1 MKKIISLL
9 LVLILS
15 FALTTPAL
23 ALKGEVV
30 NPEELPFIM
39 NDSSPSSWAVKEINA
54 ARAAGLI
61 PDLSGNPKFTDSIT
75 RLQFA
80 ELVVNMVEKAL
91 KQQIDPLPSGR
102 FTDCDDLAIRKAAAA
117 GIVNG
122 MSETTFVPNQTT
134 NREQIATMVARAI
147 AYMEEASGEDMTPSA
162 GSIDKFADKGQV
174 SSWAKDGVG
183 LLAANGI
190 MNGTS
195 ATKLSPKNPCTVE
208 QSILLILRV
217 YNLN

>member
-1 MKKIISLL
+1 MKRFISLFL
-9 LVLILS
+9 TCTLILS
-15 FALTTPAL
+15 LSVTAFAWTSHPVDPDKVEIDIGASDW
-23 ALKGEVV
+23 AEA
-30 NPEELPFIM
+30 ELVEAYKA
-39 NDSSPSSWAVKEINA
+39 S
-54 ARAAGLI
+54 LI
-61 PDLSGNPKFTDSIT
+61 PNLTGNPKFTDSIT

-91 KQQIDPLPSGR
+91 KQEIQPLPSGR

-147 AYMEEASGEDMTPSA
+147 AYMEEASGEDMTPAA
-162 GSIDKFADKGQV
+162 GSIDKFDDKGQV

-208 QSILLILRV
+208 QSILLVLRV
-217 YNLN
+217 YNL